1 MVGKTIIMQSILVL
15 MLTITI
21 FGREI
26 GEFTNFRITYNG
38 EKTGYLLKNNDN
50 DDYVLN
56 LKPSE
61 NLAPMN
67 IGHVLLN
74 TNDEK
79 RSGYTLLRCGQR
91 GSYSNW
97 GSSDYVYALRLSR
110 QNWWDSPA
118 YITGSWSPDTR

>member
-1 MVGKTIIMQSILVL
+1 MQSILVL

-26 GEFTNFRITYNG
+26 GEFTNFRITYG
-38 EKTGYLLKNNDN
+38 GDKTGYLLKNNDN

-67 IGHVLLN
+67 VGHVLLN

-118 YITGSWSPDTR
+118 YITGSWSPDSR